1 MAEHNVQARVSASSA
16 TQITKM
22 SKIPWE
28 NVMTLTW
35 MDGAKLLISALVIL
49 FVTKIQL
56 FHDRLS
62 ALLIALPL
70 TSLLAII
77 WMRAEGQGSDRIAN
91 HAEATFWFV
100 LPTLPMF
107 LVLPWMLRN
116 GWGFGA
122 ALVANCVLTVLLF
135 FVLVTILKPFGIR
148 LL

>member
-1 MAEHNVQARVSASSA
+1 
-16 TQITKM
+16 M
-22 SKIPWE
+22 SNIPWE
-28 NVMTLTW
+28 KVVSFTW
-35 MDGAKLLISALVIL
+35 MDAVKFLVSAAVIV

-70 TSLLAII
+70 TSLIAMI
-77 WMRAEGQGSDRIAN
+77 WMRADGQSSERIAN
-91 HAEATFWFV
+91 HAEGTFWFV

-122 ALVANCVLTVLLF
+122 ALAANCVLTILLF
-135 FVLVTILKPFGIR
+135 FAFVWGLKPFGIR

>member
-1 MAEHNVQARVSASSA
+1 MAEHNVQARVSASST

>member
-1 MAEHNVQARVSASSA
+1 
-16 TQITKM
+16 M
-22 SKIPWE
+22 SKVQWDQVVSFSGLDVAKVI
-28 NVMTLTW
+28 LT
-35 MDGAKLLISALVIL
+35 AFVVL

-70 TSLLAII
+70 TSLLAMI
-77 WMRAEGQGSDRIAN
+77 WMRAEGQDSGRIAN
-91 HAEATFWFV
+91 HAESTFWFV

-116 GWGFGA
+116 GWGFGT
-122 ALVANCVLTVLLF
+122 ALAANCVLTVLLF
-135 FVLVTILKPFGIR
+135 LALVAILKPFGIR

>member
-1 MAEHNVQARVSASSA
+1 
-16 TQITKM
+16 M

-35 MDGAKLLISALVIL
+35 SDGAKLLISALVIL

-122 ALVANCVLTVLLF
+122 ALAANCVLTVLLF
-135 FVLVTILKPFGIR
+135 FVLVAILKPFGIR